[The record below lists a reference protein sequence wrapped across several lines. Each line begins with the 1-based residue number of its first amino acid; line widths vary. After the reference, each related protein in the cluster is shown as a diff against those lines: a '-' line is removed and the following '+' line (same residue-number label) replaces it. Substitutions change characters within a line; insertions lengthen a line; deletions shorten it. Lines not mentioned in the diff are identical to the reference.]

1 MCPWFASPR
10 WRRTCSW
17 IPPTARPWSGGST
30 RPLPRTTRSTGPEA
44 SIWLVRP
51 ATYLRLPRTERARE
65 QLVDLDG
72 ATRDAEWH
80 AHEGAWL
87 LDSYGARKLNVL
99 PAGRPEDSRGL
110 FSGPIEQI
118 SGR

>member
-1 MCPWFASPR
+1 MNR
-10 WRRTCSW
+10 E
-17 IPPTARPWSGGST
+17 
-30 RPLPRTTRSTGPEA
+30 PLTIVSELRVITEA
-44 SIWLVRP
+44 SVWLVRR
-51 ATYLRLPRTERARE
+51 ATYLRLPRTERART

-87 LDSYGARKLNVL
+87 LDGYGVRKLNLL